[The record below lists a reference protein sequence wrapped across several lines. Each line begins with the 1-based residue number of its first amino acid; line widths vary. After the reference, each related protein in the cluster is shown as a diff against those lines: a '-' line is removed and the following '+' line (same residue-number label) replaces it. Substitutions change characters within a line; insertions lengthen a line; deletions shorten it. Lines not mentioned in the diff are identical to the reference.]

1 MERSK
6 FINPLF
12 QRTETLAAEVPE
24 QPSFQEP
31 EDIPAVPAERI
42 EPPETVER
50 PKAAAV
56 SKPVADPALEP
67 APHCPRH
74 CRNRAD
80 GQVHLLLLPQP
91 APALGR
97 PLAAGQAGAPPAP
110 QQERV
115 RAPGAG
121 PPHGRV
127 RPHAPRGAGCAQ
139 ATAGVGSAP
148 THRRTRPSTR
158 SARGVRRLLDTANT
172 APSR

>member
-56 SKPVADPALEP
+56 SEPVADTAPEP
-67 APHCPRH
+67 APTVPATVGTEPTVKFTFYFSPSQLR
-74 CRNRAD
+74 RLDDLWLRAKLEHR
-80 GQVHLLLLPQP
+80 QRLNKSEFVRL
-91 APALGR
+91 ALDR
-97 PLAAGQAGAPPAP
+97 LMD
-110 QQERV
+110 EFDRT
-115 RAPGAG
+115 
-121 PPHGRV
+121 
-127 RPHAPRGAGCAQ
+127 PHAVLEALKQQRG
-139 ATAGVGSAP
+139 
-148 THRRTRPSTR
+148 
-158 SARGVRRLLDTANT
+158 
-172 APSR
+172 